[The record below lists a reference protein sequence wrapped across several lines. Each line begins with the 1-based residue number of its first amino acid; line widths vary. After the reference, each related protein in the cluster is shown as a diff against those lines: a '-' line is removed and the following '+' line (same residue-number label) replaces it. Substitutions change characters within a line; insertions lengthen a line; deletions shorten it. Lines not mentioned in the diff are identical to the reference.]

1 MQQRHTGDKKS
12 VYAASLA
19 AGGKAPGLARLLGS
33 ATSGVVELSVFHPV
47 DTVAK
52 RLMSNTNPIYQK
64 GGGVAVAIENANAVI
79 FREAVGQGFFSRWAS
94 LFPGLGF
101 AGGYKITQRI
111 YKFGGQPFVKE
122 YLSKRA
128 GSQYKSVFGERNAKS
143 MLHATAGSIVGIG
156 EVALLPLDVLKI
168 KAQTNPDTLKGRG
181 IVDIFTKEGLGL
193 YRGWGWTM
201 ARNAP
206 GSFAL
211 FGGTAFAKEYLFGLK
226 DFNNATFLQTFG
238 ASIVGAFFSLA
249 VSSPLDVVKTRIQN
263 RPFDAPESGARI
275 VAQLLRREGPGAFF
289 KGLGPKML
297 VVGPKLVCSFTIA
310 QYCIAAY
317 ARMLD

>member
-1 MQQRHTGDKKS
+1 M
-12 VYAASLA
+12 
-19 AGGKAPGLARLLGS
+19 AGGSKAPALARLLGS

-52 RLMSNTNPIYQK
+52 RLMSNTNPIFQR
-64 GGGVAVAIENANAVI
+64 GAGVSVAIANANAVV
-79 FREAVGQGFFSRWAS
+79 FREAVNLTFMGRWAS
-94 LFPGLGF
+94 LFPGIGF

-111 YKFGGQPFVKE
+111 YKFGGQPFVKD
-122 YLSKRA
+122 YLSRNYSA
-128 GSQYKSVFGERNAKS
+128 EFKSIFGDRNAKS
-143 MLHATAGSIVGIG
+143 MMHATAGSLVGIG

-181 IVDIFTKEGLGL
+181 VADIFKTEGLAL
-193 YRGWGWTM
+193 YRGWGWTA

-226 DFNNATFLQTFG
+226 NFNDATFLQTFG
-238 ASIVGAFFSLA
+238 ASMVGAFFSLA
-249 VSSPLDVVKTRIQN
+249 VSSPLDVIKTRIQN
-263 RPFDAPESGARI
+263 RPFDAPESGVRI
-275 VAQLLRREGPGAFF
+275 LTQMVRREGFGAFF